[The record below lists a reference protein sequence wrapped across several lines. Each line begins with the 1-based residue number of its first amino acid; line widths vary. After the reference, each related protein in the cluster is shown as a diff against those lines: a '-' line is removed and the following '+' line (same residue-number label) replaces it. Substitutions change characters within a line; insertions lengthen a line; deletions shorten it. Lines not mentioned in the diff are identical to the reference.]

1 MLIIGLTG
9 GIGSGKSTVAKL
21 FQQLGAPIIDSDEIA
36 REVVSPGS
44 PLLNEISKYFGPHI
58 IDHDGLLKRRELRD
72 LIFANNQ
79 DRIWLEQHLHPA
91 IYDRI
96 REKIKLID
104 APYCIIVIPLL
115 IETNPG
121 DLIDRILVIDSPKEL
136 QVERVRLRD
145 NISKENVLSIIQS
158 QVTRDERLAA
168 ANDIIDNNKD
178 IIYLEKQVICLHNKY
193 LALSGYKSE

>member
-21 FQQLGAPIIDSDEIA
+21 FQQLGVPIIDSDEIA

-44 PLLNEISKYFGPHI
+44 PLLNEISNYFGPQI
-58 IDHDGLLKRRELRD
+58 IDHDGSLKRRELRE

-91 IYDRI
+91 IYERI
-96 REKIKLID
+96 REKINLIN

-121 DLIDRILVIDSPKEL
+121 DLVDRILVIDSPKNL
-136 QVERVRLRD
+136 QIERVEKRD
-145 NISKENVLSIIQS
+145 KTSKENILSIIQS
-158 QVTRDERLAA
+158 QVTRKERLAA
-168 ANDIIDNNKD
+168 ANDIIDNSGDMNSLKPQ
-178 IIYLEKQVICLHNKY
+178 IIRLHNQY
-193 LALSGYKSE
+193 IKSSTHQPS